1 MTALAI
7 LCLLLSAATCYAI
20 GYAVIAP
27 TDAFLRRKSGV
38 WMLIVLGLSF
48 IPLPPQLL
56 ALDSAVS
63 SLGTLGDGIA
73 GSLAWPSGLSRSAYV
88 WTWAASSLLA
98 LLAGMRIWKAGRPGW
113 RASAHATA
121 YDTSQAGRAR
131 ALIVMADSLRE
142 ALEILAR
149 MNIDAKTAGGM
160 AEELRAAGRRFAAEV
175 PDSPSEAYRMTSA
188 IVGPSTASVITR
200 YLLEGAGHAVREG

>member
-27 TDAFLRRKSGV
+27 ADAFLRRKSGV
-38 WMLIVLGLSF
+38 WILIVLGLSF
-48 IPLPPQLL
+48 VPLPPQLL
-56 ALDSAVS
+56 ALDSAVG
-63 SLGTLGDGIA
+63 SLGSLGSGIA
-73 GSLAWPSGLSRSAYV
+73 DSLAWPAGLSRSAYV
-88 WTWAASSLLA
+88 WAWAASSLLA
-98 LLAGMRIWKAGRPGW
+98 LLAGMRIWNAGRPGW

-121 YDTSQAGRAR
+121 YDTSRAGRAR
-131 ALIVMADSLRE
+131 ALIVMADSLQE
-142 ALEILAR
+142 ALDILVR
-149 MNIDAKTAGGM
+149 MDIDSKTAPGL
-160 AEELRAAGRRFAAEV
+160 AEELRAAGGRFAMQV

-200 YLLEGAGHAVREG
+200 YLLEGAGHAARDA